1 MEFRK
6 PASAM
11 ARKGIGAQGAEVILG
26 PILNAD
32 IQTMDE
38 CSAELCLWFLRPI
51 YILRSLNG
59 RLLWCQQGNKEHVLL
74 F

>member
-38 CSAELCLWFLRPI
+38 CSAELCL
-51 YILRSLNG
+51 
-59 RLLWCQQGNKEHVLL
+59 
-74 F
+74 